1 MNNYADPCPC
11 QFCKPPERY
20 PGCHDKCTD
29 KYIPW
34 RARLDARKAAEV
46 GVSICKAYAAEAN
59 LRNIAKNA
67 RYRQSRRSYFKDK

>member
-46 GVSICKAYAAEAN
+46 GVSICKAYAAETN
-59 LRNIAKNA
+59 IRNIAKKA
-67 RYRQSRRSYFKDK
+67 RYRQNRIAYFKDK